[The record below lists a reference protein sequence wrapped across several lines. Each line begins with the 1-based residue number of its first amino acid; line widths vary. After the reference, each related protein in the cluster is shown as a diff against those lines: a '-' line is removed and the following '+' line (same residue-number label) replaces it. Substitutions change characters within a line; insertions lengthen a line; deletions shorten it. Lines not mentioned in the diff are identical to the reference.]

1 MINILYYEHWTDKR
15 KYFYVWNAYK
25 KTSAFSLSKFHQAI
39 KIRARNRL
47 IDRKSYKDWW
57 WVNNEK
63 LIGMIEEYEGKKYLM
78 NDDCILEK
86 LLDKNER
93 IGIKELDNVAI
104 LIDRDDNLPY
114 RITLKMLWY

>member
-1 MINILYYEHWTDKR
+1 
-15 KYFYVWNAYK
+15 
-25 KTSAFSLSKFHQAI
+25 
-39 KIRARNRL
+39 
-47 IDRKSYKDWW
+47 
-57 WVNNEK
+57 
-63 LIGMIEEYEGKKYLM
+63 MIEEYEGKKYLM

-93 IGIKELDNVAI
+93 IGIKELDNVVI